1 MDKDE
6 AKAVIKD
13 MISSLIRDDAEAA
26 SQQLHDVLAAKMR
39 DRLNPP
45 SQDRIDNFGY
55 LLKRKFRSV
64 PYITL
69 TDFLPHCLQGFLA
82 HSWRKTYKEAFV
94 LGV

>member
-45 SQDRIDNFGY
+45 SQENDDHSQDDDSQGDPDNNFEE
-55 LLKRKFRSV
+55 SSQ
-64 PYITL
+64 
-69 TDFLPHCLQGFLA
+69 DDDDNSSNA
-82 HSWRKTYKEAFV
+82 E
-94 LGV
+94 